1 MGGRDGQLHELLY
14 STGSG
19 WQKRCQKVTHTGGL
33 ANTLARWVVPS
44 VFRSVLVCVSR
55 RAPVMLVAQVL
66 ALALPG
72 FGPMFEPDIDQAMRV
87 AVCFELRVKI
97 PFYKLKEKSAPV
109 SSNS

>member
-44 VFRSVLVCVSR
+44 VFRSVMLCISR
-55 RAPVMLVAQVL
+55 RAPVMSVAQML
-66 ALALPG
+66 ALAVPEV
-72 FGPMFEPDIDQAMRV
+72 GPLLDLKVDQAMRV
-87 AVCFELRVKI
+87 GVCL
-97 PFYKLKEKSAPV
+97 YCA
-109 SSNS
+109 